1 MRGLLGLSLIAP
13 KHLPVIKRSAMS
25 NLLWAAF
32 ATAQSKIPPKFFWK
46 HTYNFLAKE
55 QPHAFTLMN
64 YGYAT
69 SESDDAS
76 GEALPQRLYHYVASA
91 ADLTGK
97 NILEVGAG
105 RGGGLAHVKQRLS
118 PKLAFG
124 VDLSPQAVTLS
135 RKSFGQIPGLTF
147 LQGDAESLPFGDQS
161 FDAVLNVE
169 SSHCYPNRA
178 QFFQEV
184 RRVLVSGGHFLYT
197 DFFDPQ
203 MVKEVR
209 SLLEKAPFQ
218 LLEEEDL
225 TENILLA
232 LRLDEARKLAL
243 IKQTPSWI
251 QPSFHNF
258 AATTQ
263 SSNYKILARRERL
276 YVRFAL
282 QK

>member
-1 MRGLLGLSLIAP
+1 
-13 KHLPVIKRSAMS
+13 MS
-25 NLLWAAF
+25 NLLWTAF
-32 ATAQSKIPPKFFWK
+32 AAAQAKIPQKFFWK

-55 QPHAFTLMN
+55 QPQAFTLMN

-69 SESDDAS
+69 SERDDAS
-76 GEALPQRLYHYVASA
+76 GEALAQRLYHYVASV

-97 NILEVGAG
+97 SILEVGAG
-105 RGGGLAHVKQRLS
+105 RGGGLAHVKQSLS
-118 PKLAFG
+118 LKTAFG
-124 VDLSPQAVTLS
+124 VDLSPQAVALS
-135 RKSFGQIPGLTF
+135 RKRFEYIPGLTF
-147 LQGDAESLPFGDQS
+147 LQGDAERLPFGDES

-169 SSHCYPNRA
+169 SSHCYPSRA
-178 QFFQEV
+178 KFFQEA
-184 RRVLVSGGHFLYT
+184 RRVLVPGGYFLYT
-197 DFFDPQ
+197 DFFDPETA
-203 MVKEVR
+203 KAVR
-209 SLLEKAPFQ
+209 GWLAQTPFTI
-218 LLEEEDL
+218 LEEEDI

-243 IKQTPSWI
+243 IEKTPSWM

-263 SSNYKILARRERL
+263 SGNYKLLANRERL